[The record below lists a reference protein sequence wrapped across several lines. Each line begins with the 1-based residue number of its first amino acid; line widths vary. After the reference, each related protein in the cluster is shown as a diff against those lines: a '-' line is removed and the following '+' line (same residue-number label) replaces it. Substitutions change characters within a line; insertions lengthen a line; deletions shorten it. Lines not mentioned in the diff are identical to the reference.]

1 MELMESVNRKGVMWF
16 VRSDSSNVRGSSQM
30 FIAWCMFRFF
40 FSQPV
45 LLASM
50 CRNDMPGGRFKQ
62 NIDRSINYKFA
73 NVECHGPT
81 SDV

>member
-1 MELMESVNRKGVMWF
+1 MDHHRCLLHGACLV
-16 VRSDSSNVRGSSQM
+16 
-30 FIAWCMFRFF
+30 F

-45 LLASM
+45 LLSSM